1 MDIFLSL
8 CYFVFNET
16 SISSTILFSNFF
28 QIFCVPEIVLCL
40 GYSEINIM
48 HLVVTNQWRKIVASN
63 SNEMKE
69 VEWSALIYVL
79 YWRRNAK
86 GWLAY
91 RQLIMFSQ
99 LVLVGSPLESG
110 WPYMSYYYRWEV
122 VGSTVTW
129 AERECQLCPS

>member
-28 QIFCVPEIVLCL
+28 QIFCVPEIVLRL

-48 HLVVTNQWRKIVASN
+48 HLVVTNQWRKIVPSN

-69 VEWSALIYVL
+69 VE
-79 YWRRNAK
+79 
-86 GWLAY
+86 
-91 RQLIMFSQ
+91 
-99 LVLVGSPLESG
+99 
-110 WPYMSYYYRWEV
+110 
-122 VGSTVTW
+122 
-129 AERECQLCPS
+129 